1 MKNLR
6 KLLAFLTLA
15 LSLAAVNPLRADD
28 SGKPSDDGTTSENS
42 GKGKGR
48 GKGGLEIPRLGIPPK
63 VELPEAL
70 KKLVDQYR
78 ADSDTFLASQKDLLK
93 QLKGATEEEKAK
105 IKETLKANREKFLA
119 DHKEL
124 ISEIRQQI
132 ADLKKELKNHE
143 KPVDAGNGGKGG
155 GRRGND

>member
-1 MKNLR
+1 MN
-6 KLLAFLTLA
+6 
-15 LSLAAVNPLRADD
+15 
-28 SGKPSDDGTTSENS
+28 
-42 GKGKGR
+42 
-48 GKGGLEIPRLGIPPK
+48 
-63 VELPEAL
+63 
-70 KKLVDQYR
+70 
-78 ADSDTFLASQKDLLK
+78 
-93 QLKGATEEEKAK
+93 
-105 IKETLKANREKFLA
+105 KANREKFLT